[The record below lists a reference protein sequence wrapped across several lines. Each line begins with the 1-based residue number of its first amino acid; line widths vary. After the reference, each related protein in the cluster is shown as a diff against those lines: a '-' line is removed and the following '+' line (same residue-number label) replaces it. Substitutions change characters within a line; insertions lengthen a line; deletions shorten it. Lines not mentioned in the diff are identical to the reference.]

1 MDCRIPPAGAIIGG
15 NDKRPPTPPAPRETH
30 MRRTVAAAAVAL
42 LALTGP
48 AFAED
53 FPARPMTMII
63 PFAAGGPTDL
73 LGRLIAQRMGEV
85 LHQTIVVENVGGAGG
100 MTGSKRVAD
109 AKPDGYTFQ
118 IGTVGTHAQNQW
130 LYARPAYNAVTDF
143 TPVALIA
150 EVPIVLIARK
160 DIPAKD
166 LKEFVAYAKANQAK
180 MQFGAGSASHLGCVV
195 VNTAMGTNITHV
207 PYKGGGLAMQDVMAG
222 RLDFECEIMSTVK
235 SHIDA
240 GQVKG
245 LAILSKTRSPA
256 EPNLPTAIEQGL
268 DAQAYTWNALFLPKG
283 APDAV
288 VKKLNDAV
296 VQAMHTAVVR
306 DRLGS
311 LGAQIVSDDRATPA
325 YLAGFV
331 KSEIAKWQ
339 APIKASG
346 VQIK

>member
-1 MDCRIPPAGAIIGG
+1 M
-15 NDKRPPTPPAPRETH
+15 KPTF
-30 MRRTVAAAAVAL
+30 VSAALALAVAL
-42 LALTGP
+42 ATP
-48 AFAED
+48 AHAED
-53 FPARPMTMII
+53 FPARPITMII

-85 LHQTIVVENVGGAGG
+85 LGQTVVVENVGGAGG
-100 MTGSKRVAD
+100 MTGAKRAAD
-109 AKPDGYTFQ
+109 AKPDGYTVL

-130 LYARPAYNAVTDF
+130 LYARPAYNAATDF

-166 LKEFVAYAKANQAK
+166 LKDFVAYARANQAK
-180 MQFGAGSASHLGCVV
+180 MQFGSGGAGSASHLGCVV

-245 LAILSKTRSPA
+245 LAILSETRSPA
-256 EPNLPTAIEQGL
+256 EPNLPTAREQGL
-268 DAQAYTWNALFLPKG
+268 DALAYTWNALFLPKG
-283 APDAV
+283 APEAV
-288 VKKLNDAV
+288 VKKLNAAV
-296 VQAMHTAVVR
+296 VQAMHTPTVR